1 MLSER
6 RRDLN
11 AETTGALIRA
21 AREKAGLTQK
31 AVADAVGLTTYTMI
45 SQMELG
51 YVTVPP
57 ALWVRLADALNMD
70 RQDFVLRCL
79 SAQMP
84 EVYEALFG
92 NKGRQEVADALRTF
106 LQG

>member
-6 RRDLN
+6 RRDHN
-11 AETTGALIRA
+11 AETIGGLVRA

-31 AVADAVGLTTYTMI
+31 AVADAVGLNTYTMI

-84 EVYEALFG
+84 EVYGSLFG
-92 NKGRQEVADALRTF
+92 NKGRQEVADALRAF

>member
-6 RRDLN
+6 RRDHN
-11 AETTGALIRA
+11 AETIGALIKA
-21 AREKAGLTQK
+21 AREKTGLTQK
-31 AVADAVGLTTYTMI
+31 AVADAVGLNYYTMI

-57 ALWVRLADALNMD
+57 ALWVRLPDVLGMD

-79 SAQMP
+79 SANLP
-84 EVYEALFG
+84 EVYEALFA
-92 NKGRQEVADALRTF
+92 NKGRQEVADALRAF
-106 LQG
+106 LKG

>member
-6 RRDLN
+6 RRDHN
-11 AETTGALIRA
+11 AEAVGAHIKA

-31 AVADAVGLTTYTMI
+31 AVADAVGLKYYTMI

-57 ALWVRLADALNMD
+57 ALWVPLADVLHMD
-70 RQDFVLRCL
+70 RQDFVLRSL
-79 SAQMP
+79 SAHMP
-84 EVYEALFG
+84 EVYGALFG
-92 NKGRQEVADALRTF
+92 TKGRHEVADALRAF

>member
-6 RRDLN
+6 RRDHN
-11 AETTGALIRA
+11 AETIGALIRA

-31 AVADAVGLTTYTMI
+31 AVADAVGLNYYTMI

-51 YVTVPP
+51 YVTVP
-57 ALWVRLADALNMD
+57 AGLWVKLPDVLGLD

-79 SAQMP
+79 SAHQP

-92 NKGRQEVADALRTF
+92 TKGRNDVAEALRA
-106 LQG
+106 LQTG

>member
-6 RRDLN
+6 RRDHK
-11 AETTGALIRA
+11 AETIGAFLKA

-31 AVADAVGLTTYTMI
+31 ADADAVGLNYYTMI

-57 ALWVRLADALNMD
+57 ALWVKLPDVLGMD

-79 SAQMP
+79 SANLP
-84 EVYEALFG
+84 EVYEALFH
-92 NKGRQEVADALRTF
+92 NKGRQEVADALRAF
-106 LQG
+106 LKG

>member
-6 RRDLN
+6 RRDHN
-11 AETTGALIRA
+11 AETIGALLKA

-31 AVADAVGLTTYTMI
+31 AVADALGLQYYTMI

-51 YVTVPP
+51 YVSVPP
-57 ALWVRLADALNMD
+57 VYWARLADALSMD

-79 SAQMP
+79 SAYQP
-84 EVYEALFG
+84 EVYEALFA
-92 NKGRQEVADALRTF
+92 NKGRSEVADALRAF
-106 LQG
+106 LKG

>member
-1 MLSER
+1 LLSER
-6 RRDLN
+6 RRDHN
-11 AETTGALIRA
+11 AETIGALIKA

-31 AVADAVGLTTYTMI
+31 AVADAVGLNYYTMI

-57 ALWVRLADALNMD
+57 ALWVKLPDVLGMD

-79 SAQMP
+79 AAHQP
-84 EVYEALFG
+84 QVYQALFG
-92 NKGRQEVADALRTF
+92 NKGRQEVADALRT
-106 LQG
+106 LTKG

>member
-6 RRDLN
+6 RRDHN
-11 AETTGALIRA
+11 AETIGALLRD
-21 AREKAGLTQK
+21 AREKSGLTQK
-31 AVADAVGLTTYTMI
+31 AVADAVGLNYYTMI

-57 ALWVRLADALNMD
+57 ALWVKLPEVLGMD

-79 SAQMP
+79 SATMP
-84 EVYEALFG
+84 DVYEALFG
-92 NKGRQEVADALRTF
+92 AKGRQEVADALRA
-106 LQG
+106 LGDG